1 MPAPQARASRATQYT
16 PSDRSRGEI
25 METER
30 IRFLVGTDGKAT
42 AVQVDLEVWRQI
54 VAALEDAEDVA
65 LAQAALVELAAAGG
79 YPEAAGWLRLEDVEP
94 SWGNE

>member
-1 MPAPQARASRATQYT
+1 MDT
-16 PSDRSRGEI
+16 DV
-25 METER
+25 

-65 LAQAALVELAAAGG
+65 VARAALAELTAAGG
-79 YPEAAGWLRLEDVEP
+79 DPDKAGWLRLDDVEQA
-94 SWGNE
+94 WADE